1 MAAIAIAVSF
11 FIIIV
16 AVAVS
21 AGFRKSVRDGVAAMT
36 GDVRIAPY
44 VSSHGEDPVPMPRHL
59 PSEEA
64 VLAIPGVEGIT
75 PVAVRA
81 GIVKSGDLIHGVV
94 VKGMPSAAEADHIA
108 EGPGEFGRASAIFSA
123 RPNSSAPEANLSVS
137 IPQRLSE
144 ITGLG
149 VGDDMVTYFV
159 GEKVRVRK
167 FHISAIHRDLVEV
180 DDNLLV
186 YASLQDIQRLNGWG
200 EDEVSCLEVSLAE
213 LAPRSQTA
221 ALIGQRL
228 WESGHPEEQALYVT
242 SSEDRYP
249 QIFDWLKL
257 LDFNVVVIL
266 ILMTVVAGFN
276 MVSGLLIMLL
286 RNISTIGT
294 LKTLGMDNR
303 SIGRL
308 FVRIGARAVLKGML
322 IGNAL
327 ALLFCLIQGTTHLIP
342 LDPANYFVSWVP
354 VHVSL
359 PWILAADAAAFLGIL
374 LLLWLPSRVVAS
386 IDPAKTVKAE

>member
-11 FIIIV
+11 FIIIL

-21 AGFRKSVRDGVAAMT
+21 AGFRNVIRDGVAAMT
-36 GDVRIAPY
+36 GDVRIQPY
-44 VSSHGEDPVPMPRHL
+44 VSGTGEDPVSMPAHL
-59 PSEEA
+59 PSAEKL
-64 VLAIPGVEGIT
+64 LALPGVVGIE

-81 GIVKSGDLIHGVV
+81 GIVKNGDIIHGVV
-94 VKGMPSAAEADHIA
+94 VKGVVAESDNDVMAGPDRPSLA
-108 EGPGEFGRASAIFSA
+108 
-123 RPNSSAPEANLSVS
+123 VS
-137 IPQRLSE
+137 IPHRLSE

-167 FHISAIHRDLVEV
+167 FHITAIHRDLVEV

-186 YASLQDIQRLNGWG
+186 YANLSDIQRLNGWS
-200 EDEVSCLEVSLAE
+200 EDEVSCLDVSLTENASRE
-213 LAPRSQTA
+213 EVAWTIGHILAD
-221 ALIGQRL
+221 
-228 WESGHPEEQALYVT
+228 SGDPVEDALYVT
-242 SSEDRYP
+242 SSEESYR

-257 LDFNVVVIL
+257 LDFNVLVIL

-286 RNISTIGT
+286 RNIPTIGT
-294 LKTLGMDNR
+294 LKTMGMSDR
-303 SIGRL
+303 AIGRL
-308 FVRIGARAVLKGML
+308 FVRIGARAVFKGML

-327 ALLFCLIQGTTHLIP
+327 ALLFCLVQGATHLIP

-354 VHVSL
+354 VHINVL
-359 PWILAADAAAFLGIL
+359 WVIAADIAAFAGIIA
-374 LLLWLPSRVVAS
+374 LLWLPSRVVAS
-386 IDPAKTVKAE
+386 IDPAKTVKAD

>member
-1 MAAIAIAVSF
+1 MAAVAIAVSF

-44 VSSHGEDPVPMPRHL
+44 VSSGGNDPVSMPRHL

-64 VLAIPGVEGIT
+64 ILALPGVEGIT

-81 GIVKSGDLIHGVV
+81 GIVKNGDLIHGVV
-94 VKGMPSAAEADHIA
+94 VKGIPGQAGDDASVMAVTDRDASVMAGTDRPSL
-108 EGPGEFGRASAIFSA
+108 P
-123 RPNSSAPEANLSVS
+123 VS
-137 IPQRLSE
+137 IPHRLAE

-167 FHISAIHRDLVEV
+167 FHITAVHRDLVEV

-186 YASLQDIQRLNGWG
+186 YASLQDIQRLNGW
-200 EDEVSCLEVSLAE
+200 EDDQVSCLEVSLSE
-213 LAPRSQTA
+213 LVSRSQTA
-221 ALIGQRL
+221 GQIGQLL
-228 WESGHPEEQALYVT
+228 WESGHPEEQALYVA

-257 LDFNVVVIL
+257 LDFNVLVIL
-266 ILMTVVAGFN
+266 ILMTIVAGFN

-294 LKTLGMDNR
+294 LKTLGMNNR
-303 SIGRL
+303 SVGRL
-308 FVRIGARAVLKGML
+308 FVRIGARAVLRGML

-354 VHVSL
+354 VHVNL
-359 PWILAADAAAFLGIL
+359 FWVLAADAAAFLGIL
-374 LLLWLPSRVVAS
+374 LLLWLPSLLVAS
-386 IDPAKTVKAE
+386 IDPAQTVKAE

>member
-11 FIIIV
+11 FIIIL

-21 AGFRKSVRDGVAAMT
+21 AGFRNVIRDGVAAMT
-36 GDVRIAPY
+36 GDVRIQPY
-44 VSSHGEDPVPMPRHL
+44 VSGTGEDPVSMPAHL
-59 PSEEA
+59 PSAEKL
-64 VLAIPGVEGIT
+64 LALPGVVGIE

-81 GIVKSGDLIHGVV
+81 GIVKNGDIIHGVV
-94 VKGMPSAAEADHIA
+94 VKGVVAESDNDVMAGPDRPSLA
-108 EGPGEFGRASAIFSA
+108 
-123 RPNSSAPEANLSVS
+123 VS
-137 IPQRLSE
+137 IPHRLSE

-167 FHISAIHRDLVEV
+167 FHITAIHRDLVEV

-186 YASLQDIQRLNGWG
+186 YANLFDIQRLNGWS
-200 EDEVSCLEVSLAE
+200 EDEVSCLDVSLTENASRE
-213 LAPRSQTA
+213 EVAWTIGHILAD
-221 ALIGQRL
+221 
-228 WESGHPEEQALYVT
+228 SGDPVEDALYVT
-242 SSEDRYP
+242 SSEESYR

-257 LDFNVVVIL
+257 LDFNVLVIL

-286 RNISTIGT
+286 RNIPTIGT
-294 LKTLGMDNR
+294 LKTMGMSDR
-303 SIGRL
+303 AIGRL
-308 FVRIGARAVLKGML
+308 FVRIGARAVFKGML

-327 ALLFCLIQGTTHLIP
+327 ALLFCLVQGATHLIP

-354 VHVSL
+354 VHINVL
-359 PWILAADAAAFLGIL
+359 WVIAADIAAFAGIIA
-374 LLLWLPSRVVAS
+374 LLWLPSRVVAS
-386 IDPAKTVKAE
+386 IDPAKTVKAD

>member
-21 AGFRKSVRDGVAAMT
+21 AGFRNVIRDGVAAMT
-36 GDVRIAPY
+36 GDVRIQPY
-44 VSSHGEDPVPMPRHL
+44 VSGTGEDPVSMPAHL
-59 PSEEA
+59 PSAEKL
-64 VLAIPGVEGIT
+64 LALPGVVGIE

-81 GIVKSGDLIHGVV
+81 GIVKNGDIIHGVV
-94 VKGMPSAAEADHIA
+94 VKGVVETP
-108 EGPGEFGRASAIFSA
+108 GRAGGDVMADSD
-123 RPNSSAPEANLSVS
+123 RPSLSVS
-137 IPQRLSE
+137 IPHRLSE

-167 FHISAIHRDLVEV
+167 FHITEIHRDLVEV

-186 YASLQDIQRLNGWG
+186 YANLSDIQRLNGWS
-200 EDEVSCLEVSLAE
+200 EDEVSCLDVSLTENASRE
-213 LAPRSQTA
+213 EVAGTIGHILA
-221 ALIGQRL
+221 G
-228 WESGHPEEQALYVT
+228 SGDPVEDALYVT
-242 SSEDRYP
+242 SSEESYR

-257 LDFNVVVIL
+257 LDFNVLVIL
-266 ILMTVVAGFN
+266 VLMTVVAGFN

-286 RNISTIGT
+286 RNIPTIGT
-294 LKTLGMDNR
+294 LKTMGMSDR
-303 SIGRL
+303 AIGRL
-308 FVRIGARAVLKGML
+308 FVRIGARAVFKGML

-327 ALLFCLIQGTTHLIP
+327 ALLFCLVQGTTHLIP

-354 VHVSL
+354 VHINLLWVIAS
-359 PWILAADAAAFLGIL
+359 DVAAFAGIIA
-374 LLLWLPSRVVAS
+374 LLWLPSRVVAS
-386 IDPAKTVKAE
+386 IDPAKTVKAD